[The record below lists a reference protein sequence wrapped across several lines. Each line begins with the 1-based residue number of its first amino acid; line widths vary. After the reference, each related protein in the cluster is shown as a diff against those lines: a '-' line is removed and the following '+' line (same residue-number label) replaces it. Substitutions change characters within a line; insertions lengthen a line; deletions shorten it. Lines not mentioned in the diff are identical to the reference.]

1 MLKHARILQVAVP
14 SPLPGTFDYLCPARC
29 DAAPQPGM
37 RVRVPFGR
45 GRLIGVITGLAEQ
58 SAIAE
63 SRLRPALSLLD
74 AEPLLPADIL
84 ALAEWAARYYHHPIG
99 EVMATLLPVGLRQ
112 GKSTAAPAP
121 EAWRLTVQGRAA
133 DRVALRRRAPRQA
146 DVFDR
151 LADADGP
158 LDSTALADLPGDW
171 RAALRG
177 LLDKDLAEPCD
188 AHAPAWTAVAPPDL
202 NAAQQ
207 SAVSAVCESLDTAG
221 TFLLDG
227 VTGSGK
233 TEVYLAVIEQVLA
246 RDRQVLVLVPEIGLT
261 PQLIG
266 RFRRRLGDR
275 LAVLHSGLAD
285 GERTRAWLAA
295 RDGTARVIIGTRSAL
310 FTPMP
315 SPGLIIVDEEH
326 DLSLKQQDGFRY
338 HARDLAVVRAHQA
351 GIPLVLGSAT
361 PSLESL
367 HNADQGRYKRL
378 PLPARAGAARP
389 PDMHLLD
396 LRGQPLEAG
405 LSRPLIQRMRGHL
418 EADGQVLLF
427 LNRRGYAP
435 VLLCHDCGWV
445 AECSR
450 CDARLTWHQ
459 RAGRLR
465 CHHCGYE
472 RPVDTACQDCG
483 SAAVKAVGQGTER
496 LEGAL
501 EQLFPGVSIAR
512 IDRDSTRRKG
522 AMEALLER
530 ARSGDARILLGTQ
543 MLAKG
548 HHLPDVTLVGILDCD
563 QGLFGADFRA
573 PERLAQ
579 LVIQVAGRAGR
590 AERPGEVLLQTHHP
604 EHPLLVTLLQNGYGV
619 FAANA
624 LAERRQTAL
633 PPFSH
638 MALLRAEAVQ
648 PEPPHTFL
656 EQARLL
662 GEQQAMTGAMLMGPV
677 PAPMER
683 RAGRYRAQ
691 LLLQSADRGTL
702 QRLLAVLAPQLHGL
716 ADARKVRWSLD
727 VDPQETL

>member
-1 MLKHARILQVAVP
+1 M
-14 SPLPGTFDYLCPARC
+14 
-29 DAAPQPGM
+29 
-37 RVRVPFGR
+37 
-45 GRLIGVITGLAEQ
+45 GLAEH
-58 SAIAE
+58 SPIAE
-63 SRLRPALSLLD
+63 NRLRPALSLLD
-74 AEPLLPADIL
+74 DNPLLPSDVL
-84 ALAEWAARYYHHPIG
+84 ALADWASRYYHHPIG
-99 EVMATLLPVGLRQ
+99 EVVAALLPVGLRQ
-112 GKSTAAPAP
+112 GGSSAAPP
-121 EAWRLTVQGRAA
+121 PDAWRITDKGRST
-133 DRVALRRRAPRQA
+133 DYQALIRRAPRQA
-146 DVFDR
+146 ALFAK
-151 LADADGP
+151 LADADQP
-158 LDSTALADLPGDW
+158 LDALALAELSGDW
-171 RAALRG
+171 RADMRALVEKG
-177 LLDKDLAEPCD
+177 LAERC
-188 AHAPAWTAVAPPDL
+188 APNTSPWTPSAPPEL
-202 NAAQQ
+202 NPAQQ
-207 SAVSAVCESLDTAG
+207 SAVAAIGDALGSSG

-233 TEVYLAVIEQVLA
+233 TEVYLAAIEQVLSQ
-246 RDRQVLVLVPEIGLT
+246 DRQVLVLVPEIGLT
-261 PQLIG
+261 PQLIS
-266 RFRRRLGDR
+266 RFQQRLGDR

-295 RDGTARVIIGTRSAL
+295 RSGKASVIIGTRSAL

-315 SPGLIIVDEEH
+315 RPGLIIVDEEH

-367 HNADQGRYKRL
+367 HNVSQGRYQRL
-378 PLPARAGAARP
+378 SLPARAGNAAP
-389 PDMHLLD
+389 PTMHLLD
-396 LRGQPLEAG
+396 LRGQHLEAG
-405 LSRPLIQRMRGHL
+405 LSQPLIQRMRNHL
-418 EADGQVLLF
+418 DAEGQVLLF

-450 CDARLTWHQ
+450 CDSRLTWHQ
-459 RAGRLR
+459 HAGRLR

-472 RPVDTACQDCG
+472 RPVDTACGDCEG
-483 SAAVKAVGQGTER
+483 TSIKPIGQGTER
-496 LEGAL
+496 LESTL
-501 EQLFPGVSIAR
+501 QDLFPGVSLAR

-579 LVIQVAGRAGR
+579 LVVQVAGRAGR
-590 AERPGEVLLQTHHP
+590 AERNGEVLLQTHHP
-604 EHPLLVTLLQNGYGV
+604 EHPLLVTLLRQGYGV
-619 FAANA
+619 FARNA
-624 LAERRQTAL
+624 LMERQQSCL

-638 MALLRAEAVQ
+638 LALLRAEATQ
-648 PEPPHTFL
+648 QEAPHLFL
-656 EQARLL
+656 EQARSL
-662 GEQQAMTGAMLMGPV
+662 GEEKSVTGVMLMGPV

-691 LLLQSADRGTL
+691 LLLQSADRGAL
-702 QRLLAVLAPQLHGL
+702 QRLLGRIAPELYNLPG
-716 ADARKVRWSLD
+716 ARKVRWSLD
-727 VDPQETL
+727 VDAQETL